1 MTRVSASSTSSL
13 LPGGLARPPRT
24 NTKSDGQAVQGA
36 PEIMGMCVW
45 GSGWVL
51 LYPTFRRAA
60 FPPAFL
66 STLPPAEVLVLA
78 RYRAQTE
85 DELSLAPGDVI
96 QQVCAVPARGWLLGE
111 LRGRRGLFPK
121 RLVQEIPEALRGVT
135 ESRPRFPRRRGHPID
150 SQSPQRWCKVN
161 FNYSPEQADELKLQ
175 IGEILEVIK
184 EIEDGW
190 WLGKKNGQLGAFP
203 SNFVELLDSGPPSL
217 GNTDMPSI
225 IPTSQRP
232 PKLSNLT
239 YDSPP
244 DYLRTVSCPET
255 CRVLFDY
262 QPEAPD
268 ELALQKGDLVKVL
281 RKTTEDK
288 GWWEGECQGR
298 RGVFPDNFVIP
309 PPPIRKL
316 IPRKIISRESAPIK
330 ETKKLMPKSSLP
342 TVKKL
347 AAAAPAPSKAKPPST
362 LNVDSQKRPSRNSG
376 FNGGCLNAGSRQ
388 PGRKGSRTLQH
399 SASSQEDEQK
409 SPGKG
414 PSRSKTP
421 TSEKSRLPEK
431 ALDPE
436 PIPAPDKVSTP
447 KDLVPEKAPDSD
459 KIPTTENT
467 TLVKA
472 VTPESALS
480 GDEPAK
486 DEALDLKTAP
496 HVDSA
501 PALVKILTPEHM
513 IFKEEPSKD
522 NIQYQ
527 HSPQEETT
535 QRSESFISPNDIQ
548 VQGEY
553 SPQPNSSDPSCCGV
567 KQVSGSPAQSKAEDV
582 SAMEEANFLRK
593 PLAKDEITPN
603 SALPKKLPSEGAG
616 PQKQVLP
623 QESVPTPQVPHTVKK
638 IPDPEAPTLQPSVP
652 LTSPKSKNDSVDE
665 LELLKA
671 EVNSLKNRLAL
682 LELKLEQKMGEVW
695 KELKTEKLQSPEV
708 QMTQRN
714 QKSFKHAQT
723 QTETQTE

>member
-1 MTRVSASSTSSL
+1 M
-13 LPGGLARPPRT
+13 
-24 NTKSDGQAVQGA
+24 VQSEFQLQSRAG
-36 PEIMGMCVW
+36 
-45 GSGWVL
+45 
-51 LYPTFRRAA
+51 RRAEA
-60 FPPAFL
+60 
-66 STLPPAEVLVLA
+66 SNW
-78 RYRAQTE
+78 
-85 DELSLAPGDVI
+85 GDF
-96 QQVCAVPARGWLLGE
+96 GSDKG
-111 LRGRRGLFPK
+111 G
-121 RLVQEIPEALRGVT
+121 
-135 ESRPRFPRRRGHPID
+135 
-150 SQSPQRWCKVN
+150 
-161 FNYSPEQADELKLQ
+161 
-175 IGEILEVIK
+175 
-184 EIEDGW
+184 
-190 WLGKKNGQLGAFP
+190 
-203 SNFVELLDSGPPSL
+203 L

-347 AAAAPAPSKAKPPST
+347 AAAAAPAPSKAKPPST

-388 PGRKGSRTLQH
+388 PGRKGSRTPQH

-421 TSEKSRLPEK
+421 TLEKSRLPEK

-436 PIPAPDKVSTP
+436 KIPAPDKVSTP
-447 KDLVPEKAPDSD
+447 KDPVPEKAPDSD

-486 DEALDLKTAP
+486 DEALDLKTTAP

-513 IFKEEPSKD
+513 IFKEDPSKD

-535 QRSESFISPNDIQ
+535 PRSESVISPNDIQ

-582 SAMEEANFLRK
+582 SAMEANVLRK

-616 PQKQVLP
+616 PQKQVPP
-623 QESVPTPQVPHTVKK
+623 QESVPTPQVPHTVKQ
-638 IPDPEAPTLQPSVP
+638 IPDPEEAPTIQPSAP
-652 LTSPKSKNDSVDE
+652 LTSPKSKKDSVDDP
-665 LELLKA
+665 ELLKA

-682 LELKLEQKMGEVW
+682 LELKLEQKIGEVW

>member
-1 MTRVSASSTSSL
+1 M
-13 LPGGLARPPRT
+13 
-24 NTKSDGQAVQGA
+24 
-36 PEIMGMCVW
+36 
-45 GSGWVL
+45 
-51 LYPTFRRAA
+51 
-60 FPPAFL
+60 
-66 STLPPAEVLVLA
+66 EVLVLA
-78 RYRAQTE
+78 SYRAQTE

-96 QQVCAVPARGWLLGE
+96 RQVCPGPAPGWLLGE

-135 ESRPRFPRRRGHPID
+135 ESRPRFPRRRGHPINSRD
-150 SQSPQRWCKVN
+150 PQRWCKVN

-175 IGEILEVIK
+175 TGEILEVIK

-217 GNTDMPSI
+217 GNRDMPSI
-225 IPTSQRP
+225 IPNSQRP

-262 QPEAPD
+262 HPEAPD

-347 AAAAPAPSKAKPPST
+347 AASASAPVRAKTPST
-362 LNVDSQKRPSRNSG
+362 PSGDSQKRPIRNSG
-376 FNGGCLNAGSRQ
+376 LNGSCLNGGPRQ
-388 PGRKGSRTLQH
+388 PGRKGPRAQASQQL

-409 SPGKG
+409 IPGKG
-414 PSRSKTP
+414 PSRNKTP
-421 TSEKSRLPEK
+421 TPEKTRLPDK

-436 PIPAPDKVSTP
+436 KIPAPDKVSTP
-447 KDLVPEKAPDSD
+447 KDPVPEKAPDSD

-467 TLVKA
+467 TVDKA
-472 VTPESALS
+472 VTPESPLS

-486 DEALDLKTAP
+486 DDALDLKMALQE
-496 HVDSA
+496 DNA

-513 IFKEEPSKD
+513 IFKAEPSRD
-522 NIQYQ
+522 NTQCQ
-527 HSPQEETT
+527 HLSQEETT
-535 QRSESFISPNDIQ
+535 QRSESLASSNDIR
-548 VQGEY
+548 VPGEN
-553 SPQPNSSDPSCCGV
+553 SPQPNSSERSCCHV
-567 KQVSGSPAQSKAEDV
+567 KQVNGSPAQSKAE
-582 SAMEEANFLRK
+582 SAVDEANCLQE
-593 PLAKDEITPN
+593 PLTKDETTLN
-603 SALPKKLPSEGAG
+603 KALPKKLPSEGAC
-616 PQKQVLP
+616 PQKKGLP
-623 QESVPTPQVPHTVKK
+623 KESIPTPQVPHTIRQ
-638 IPDPEAPTLQPSVP
+638 IPDPEEAATRHPLAP
-652 LTSPKSKNDSVDE
+652 LTSLKSHSSNVDA
-665 LELLKA
+665 LE
-671 EVNSLKNRLAL
+671 SLKEEVGSLKSRLEL
-682 LELKLEQKMGEVW
+682 LELKLEQKMGDVW
-695 KELKTEKLQSPEV
+695 EELKTDKLQSPEV
-708 QMTQRN
+708 QMMQRN

>member
-1 MTRVSASSTSSL
+1 M
-13 LPGGLARPPRT
+13 
-24 NTKSDGQAVQGA
+24 
-36 PEIMGMCVW
+36 
-45 GSGWVL
+45 
-51 LYPTFRRAA
+51 
-60 FPPAFL
+60 
-66 STLPPAEVLVLA
+66 
-78 RYRAQTE
+78 
-85 DELSLAPGDVI
+85 
-96 QQVCAVPARGWLLGE
+96 
-111 LRGRRGLFPK
+111 
-121 RLVQEIPEALRGVT
+121 
-135 ESRPRFPRRRGHPID
+135 
-150 SQSPQRWCKVN
+150 
-161 FNYSPEQADELKLQ
+161 
-175 IGEILEVIK
+175 
-184 EIEDGW
+184 
-190 WLGKKNGQLGAFP
+190 
-203 SNFVELLDSGPPSL
+203 
-217 GNTDMPSI
+217 
-225 IPTSQRP
+225 
-232 PKLSNLT
+232 
-239 YDSPP
+239 
-244 DYLRTVSCPET
+244 
-255 CRVLFDY
+255 
-262 QPEAPD
+262 
-268 ELALQKGDLVKVL
+268 
-281 RKTTEDK
+281 
-288 GWWEGECQGR
+288 
-298 RGVFPDNFVIP
+298 
-309 PPPIRKL
+309 
-316 IPRKIISRESAPIK
+316 
-330 ETKKLMPKSSLP
+330 
-342 TVKKL
+342 
-347 AAAAPAPSKAKPPST
+347 
-362 LNVDSQKRPSRNSG
+362 
-376 FNGGCLNAGSRQ
+376 
-388 PGRKGSRTLQH
+388 
-399 SASSQEDEQK
+399 
-409 SPGKG
+409 
-414 PSRSKTP
+414 
-421 TSEKSRLPEK
+421 
-431 ALDPE
+431 
-436 PIPAPDKVSTP
+436 STP

>member
-1 MTRVSASSTSSL
+1 M
-13 LPGGLARPPRT
+13 
-24 NTKSDGQAVQGA
+24 
-36 PEIMGMCVW
+36 
-45 GSGWVL
+45 
-51 LYPTFRRAA
+51 
-60 FPPAFL
+60 
-66 STLPPAEVLVLA
+66 EVLVLA

-96 QQVCAVPARGWLLGE
+96 QQ
-111 LRGRRGLFPK
+111 
-121 RLVQEIPEALRGVT
+121 EIPEALWGVT
-135 ESRPRFPRRRGHPID
+135 ETRPRFPRRRVESGAGPAGGGSLPAWSVTAVGHPINSRD
-150 SQSPQRWCKVN
+150 PQRWCKVN

-175 IGEILEVIK
+175 TGEILEVIK

-225 IPTSQRP
+225 IPNSQRP

-342 TVKKL
+342 TVKKPT
-347 AAAAPAPSKAKPPST
+347 ATTSAPGRAKTPST
-362 LNVDSQKRPSRNSG
+362 PTGDSQKRPSRNSG
-376 FNGGCLNAGSRQ
+376 FNGSCLNGGPRQ
-388 PGRKGSRTLQH
+388 PGRKGSRTQASQQH
-399 SASSQEDEQK
+399 SASSQVRGQTCGRGHYWEETIPTGVSWRGERPQGNKEAPLRCPASNRDHISLLPQEDEQK

-414 PSRSKTP
+414 PSRNKTP
-421 TSEKSRLPEK
+421 TPEKTRLPDK

-436 PIPAPDKVSTP
+436 KIRAPDKVSTP
-447 KDLVPEKAPDSD
+447 KNAVPEKAPDSD
-459 KIPTTENT
+459 RIPTPENS
-467 TLVKA
+467 TLDKTA
-472 VTPESALS
+472 TPESTLS

-486 DEALDLKTAP
+486 DDALDLKMAL
-496 HVDSA
+496 HEDSA
-501 PALVKILTPEHM
+501 PVLVKILTPEHI
-513 IFKEEPSKD
+513 IFKEEPSGD
-522 NIQYQ
+522 DTQCQ
-527 HSPQEETT
+527 HLSLEETT
-535 QRSESFISPNDIQ
+535 QRSESPASSNDIQ
-548 VQGEY
+548 VPGEY
-553 SPQPNSSDPSCCGV
+553 SPQPNSSEGSCCHV
-567 KQVSGSPAQSKAEDV
+567 KQVNGSPAQSKAEV
-582 SAMEEANFLRK
+582 PSAMEEANVLEE
-593 PLAKDEITPN
+593 PLAKDETTLHKAP
-603 SALPKKLPSEGAG
+603 PKTLPSEGAG

-623 QESVPTPQVPHTVKK
+623 PKESIPTPQVPHTITIEQ
-638 IPDPEAPTLQPSVP
+638 IPDPEEAPTLHP
-652 LTSPKSKNDSVDE
+652 LA
-665 LELLKA
+665 LLT
-671 EVNSLKNRLAL
+671 SLKNQNYSVDVLESLKEEVGSLRSRLEL
-682 LELKLEQKMGEVW
+682 LELKLEQKMGDVW
-695 KELKTEKLQSPEV
+695 EELKTEKLQSPEV
-708 QMTQRN
+708 QMTQRD

-723 QTETQTE
+723 QTETQTK